1 MMRRRNMNQR
11 PLRPVRRRQATGPRA
26 NRACVSC
33 KEKKLKV
40 NTRAGVSETVTIPNR
55 DPAVRR

>member
-1 MMRRRNMNQR
+1 MRRRNTNQR

-40 NTRAGVSETVTIPNR
+40 NAHSGVPETVAIPN
-55 DPAVRR
+55 